1 MALPI
6 ASMPVLTGEVAQRFE
21 AEAQANNQRYIS
33 TALRKRKRQTRRL
46 LKGGSSNCVVCWLK
60 RILVTNE
67 FPRR

>member
-21 AEAQANNQRYIS
+21 AEAQANYQRYLNRS
-33 TALRKRKRQTRRL
+33 EEEKRQTRRP

-67 FPRR
+67 FPGR